1 MPILKYLYTQCEQN
15 RRIGDRLM
23 KFSKLTKPELEEI
36 MKNANFTDE
45 EVEVFKLLVADK
57 SLEEVSQRLLISKTT
72 TSRRVADIKEKI
84 ERSRAMINKVPIWE
98 KVTLTIDEAAEYSNI
113 GVNKLREITNNP
125 RCQFVM
131 YVGKRRLIKR
141 KEFEKYIAE
150 AIEISGQP
158 HKKYPSWN
166 KNSLMDIFKWFLQFS
181 EKSIPAH
188 TLNDR
193 YTAYSFFYK
202 SFSSFY
208 QIVYPIS
215 LGYNKS
221 F

>member
-1 MPILKYLYTQCEQN
+1 
-15 RRIGDRLM
+15 
-23 KFSKLTKPELEEI
+23 

-150 AIEISGQP
+150 AIEI
-158 HKKYPSWN
+158 
-166 KNSLMDIFKWFLQFS
+166 
-181 EKSIPAH
+181 
-188 TLNDR
+188 
-193 YTAYSFFYK
+193 
-202 SFSSFY
+202 
-208 QIVYPIS
+208 
-215 LGYNKS
+215 
-221 F
+221 